1 MQFLTETDCYMLAC
15 LQHGLAEIE
24 RQRSN
29 SWEKRGAVKILEK
42 FQVHAKKERRGIWRL
57 QGTDVP
63 DESARDGEACDY
75 RWAFGLPEKFG
86 SGISGSL
93 KFGFSEM
100 LPEICSK
107 KSIPDI
113 SGTRKFGFGFGFTRY
128 ARNPPIP
135 RGRCVAAA
143 GEGGA
148 VALGTGEGGVVA
160 LGTGA

>member
-1 MQFLTETDCYMLAC
+1 VVSSLFFYFFEEVVSSLVET
-15 LQHGLAEIE
+15 H
-24 RQRSN
+24 S
-29 SWEKRGAVKILEK
+29 
-42 FQVHAKKERRGIWRL
+42 
-57 QGTDVP
+57 
-63 DESARDGEACDY
+63 Y

-100 LPEICSK
+100 LPEICYE

-128 ARNPPIP
+128 ARNPTICSILP

-148 VALGTGEGGVVA
+148 VALGTGA
-160 LGTGA
+160 

>member
-1 MQFLTETDCYMLAC
+1 MVSSLFFYFFEEVVSSLVET
-15 LQHGLAEIE
+15 H
-24 RQRSN
+24 S
-29 SWEKRGAVKILEK
+29 
-42 FQVHAKKERRGIWRL
+42 
-57 QGTDVP
+57 
-63 DESARDGEACDY
+63 Y

-100 LPEICSK
+100 LPEICYE

-128 ARNPPIP
+128 ARNPTICSILP

-148 VALGTGEGGVVA
+148 VALGTGV
-160 LGTGA
+160 